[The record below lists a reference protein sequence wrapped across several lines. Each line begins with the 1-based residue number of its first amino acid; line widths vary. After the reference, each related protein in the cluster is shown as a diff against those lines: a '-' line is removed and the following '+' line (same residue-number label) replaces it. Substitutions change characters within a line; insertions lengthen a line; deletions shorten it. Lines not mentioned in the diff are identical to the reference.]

1 MGVENL
7 ALREMLGA
15 LSEASG
21 VSGAENEVGSLMEKY
36 IRPHVDRLEKDSF
49 GNVIALKRGT
59 TDSRRR
65 HAVFIAAHLDEIGL
79 MVTRVDECGFIRF
92 TTIGGFDPRTLW
104 GQSVTVHGKELLR
117 GVIGTLPPHVIKP
130 GEAKKAVRVEKMF
143 IDVGLS
149 AQKAADLVSTG
160 DTITIY
166 RRFTPMKDPHYM
178 SGKALDNRAGVA
190 AIIHSASVL
199 EKLKHTADLYFVGT
213 AQEEVGTRG
222 AVTSAYSVNPDI
234 GVAIDVCHGD
244 MPGVSDED
252 TFELGKGPAIAVG
265 PNVHPLLA
273 EKIQQVAEELG
284 IAVNLDPTPGPTP
297 TDARS
302 IQLAREGVPSALIS
316 VPLRYMH
323 TSVELVHARDIIQAG
338 RLIAYL
344 MLKIDDDFM
353 NEIKNYD

>member
-1 MGVENL
+1 MGNESL
-7 ALREMLGA
+7 DLQEMLGA

-21 VSGAENEVGSLMEKY
+21 VSGAENEAASVMERY
-36 IRPHVDRLEKDSF
+36 IRPHVDRLEKDAF
-49 GNVIALKRGT
+49 GNIIAFKRGAA
-59 TDSRRR
+59 DSRRR
-65 HAVFIAAHLDEIGL
+65 HAVFIAAHIDEIGL
-79 MVTRVDECGFIRF
+79 MVTGVDKCGFIRF
-92 TTIGGFDPRTLW
+92 TTVGGFDPRTLW
-104 GQSVTVHGKELLR
+104 GQSVTVHGKEPLR

-130 GEAKKAVRVEKMF
+130 GDARKAVKVEKMF
-143 IDVGLS
+143 IDVGLP
-149 AQKAADLVSTG
+149 AGKTADLVSTG
-160 DTITIY
+160 DIITIY
-166 RRFTPMKDPHYM
+166 RRFTPMKDSHYM

-190 AIIHSASVL
+190 TIIHSASIL
-199 EKLKHTADLYFVGT
+199 GKLKHGADVYFVGT

-234 GVAIDVCHGD
+234 GVAVDVCHGD

-273 EKIQQVAEELG
+273 EEIQKVAEEQG

-323 TSVELVHARDIIQAG
+323 TSVELVHARDIVQAG

-344 MLKIDDDFM
+344 MLKIDDDFV
-353 NEIKNYD
+353 NAIKNYD